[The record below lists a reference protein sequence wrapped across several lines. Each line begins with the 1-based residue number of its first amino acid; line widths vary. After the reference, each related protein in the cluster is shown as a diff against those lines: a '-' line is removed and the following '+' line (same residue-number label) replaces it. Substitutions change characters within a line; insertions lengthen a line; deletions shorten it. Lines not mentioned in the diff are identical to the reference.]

1 MIGFPARPIIITCK
15 AKRNEQIVRRHAT
28 IRHRMWYLELQ
39 CHNRHKSVDSQGNY
53 KQRRKD
59 GPLGVIHEMKIGP
72 LLRKPV
78 YMITDRPS
86 CLTLL
91 LAVKTEPEVITH

>member
-1 MIGFPARPIIITCK
+1 
-15 AKRNEQIVRRHAT
+15 
-28 IRHRMWYLELQ
+28 MWYLELQ